1 MFFGLRPVPES
12 FWSSEQLL
20 DPFGSKGGQLPV
32 DIGLPSRATAR
43 RLIDHIDSI
52 ALTDE
57 EIRPARSPIGR
68 SAAAL
73 RHIARERITS
83 LYPLVQARMQ
93 TNHPSGVNST
103 LPPLSAAL
111 AIASLT

>member
-57 EIRPARSPIGR
+57 EIRAARSPIGR
-68 SAAAL
+68 THPV
-73 RHIARERITS
+73 RRAR
-83 LYPLVQARMQ
+83 
-93 TNHPSGVNST
+93 
-103 LPPLSAAL
+103 
-111 AIASLT
+111 

>member
-1 MFFGLRPVPES
+1 MRPLRMFFGLRPVPES

-68 SAAAL
+68 THPVRRGLCRAVDQHERKGMASL
-73 RHIARERITS
+73 AR
-83 LYPLVQARMQ
+83 
-93 TNHPSGVNST
+93 
-103 LPPLSAAL
+103 PLS
-111 AIASLT
+111 